1 MNIGRGSDDE
11 GRAGGGGPFLRSE
24 TSRLLAFS
32 DGVFAIVITLLVLD
46 LQPPRV
52 GRGQMLH
59 ALVEQWPAYL
69 AYVTSYVFVAV
80 SWVNHRSALA
90 RVANSGKGLQG
101 YNLGVLF
108 TTALLPFTTSIVS
121 QAVRQGDRADE
132 RTAVALYGLVG
143 ILLSMSWLG
152 LYHYLTRRDDLID
165 PAVSRGFFPEERK
178 RAAVGILGY
187 ALAVLVGFVT
197 QPLFALVI
205 FLLLPIFYILT
216 SSGLYELRRLR
227 RPDG

>member
-1 MNIGRGSDDE
+1 MSVGRGSDDG
-11 GRAGGGGPFLRSE
+11 GRALDGGPILRSE

-52 GRGQMLH
+52 GRGQMLD

-80 SWVNHRSALA
+80 TWLNHRSALA
-90 RVANSGKGLQG
+90 RVTNSGKGLQF

-108 TTALLPFTTSIVS
+108 TTALVPFATSIVS
-121 QAVRQGDRADE
+121 EAVRQGDRADE
-132 RTAVALYGLVG
+132 RTGVALYGLVG
-143 ILLSMSWLG
+143 MLLAASWLG
-152 LYHYLTRRDDLID
+152 LYHYLSRHHDLVD
-165 PAVSRGFFPEERK
+165 PAVPRKFFRAERA

-187 ALAVLVGFVT
+187 ALAVLIGLVT
-197 QPLFALVI
+197 DPLCALTI
-205 FLLLPIFYILT
+205 FLLLPMFYTLT

-227 RPDG
+227 RPAG